1 MTYRTRSPWIAV
13 LLLLCL
19 VATACAGGSD
29 DDAAEVDVTD
39 APEAADPADD
49 PQATPAD
56 AATDAATDAE
66 TEAPEDEATT
76 AEPAGD
82 PVTVRF
88 ASSAPPSS
96 IALLS
101 DVIVGEGLDTANGI
115 ILEPVE
121 FTPDAAEQAILTGQ
135 AEAGFFALV
144 SWAKVRAE
152 GQDIV
157 MLGPIQT
164 NHGAVLVRADSE
176 YESLEDLQGQRI
188 ATLSPVSGLYTSM
201 QVLAAQL
208 GLSWTDDFEVISG
221 PPPGLVAFLEGGDVE
236 AIVHFEPT
244 VSQLLSSGDYRA
256 VMTPA
261 EAWEEATGEPLLM
274 LGVAA
279 PREWVDANPEAAA
292 GLDQAIRDALTL
304 LAGEP
309 EVIRQYLSEFDLDEA
324 TLDVAAERMAEIYI
338 PESGAEIE
346 AIAETILNESV
357 ALGIIDEAP
366 TPVFEPPGS

>member
-1 MTYRTRSPWIAV
+1 MTRRTTSVWTALV
-13 LLLLCL
+13 LTLCL
-19 VATACAGGSD
+19 LSSACAGEEGGGDAGDEAADATESTTAD
-29 DDAAEVDVTD
+29 SGDAAE
-39 APEAADPADD
+39 
-49 PQATPAD
+49 
-56 AATDAATDAE
+56 
-66 TEAPEDEATT
+66 
-76 AEPAGD
+76 AGD
-82 PVTVRF
+82 STATESSEELPTVRF

-115 ILEPVE
+115 ALEPVE

-135 AEAGFFALV
+135 ADTGFFALV

-164 NHGAVLVRADSE
+164 NHGAVLVQADSE
-176 YESLEDLQGQRI
+176 FETLEDLQGQRI

-201 QVLAAQL
+201 QVLSAQL
-208 GLSWTDDFEVISG
+208 GLSWTDDFEIISG

-244 VSQLLSSGDYRA
+244 VSQLLASGNYRA

-261 EAWEEATGEPLLM
+261 EAWEESTGEPLLM

-279 PREWVDANPEAAA
+279 PRAWVDANPEAAA
-292 GLDQAIRDALTL
+292 GLEQAVRDALTL
-304 LAGEP
+304 LAGDQ
-309 EVIRQYLSEFDLDEA
+309 EVIREYLSAFDLDEA
-324 TLDVAAERMAEIYI
+324 TLDIAVERMAEIYI
-338 PESGAEIE
+338 PESGEEVE

-357 ALGIIDEAP
+357 ELGIIDEAP
-366 TPVFEPPGS
+366 TPVFETPGS